1 MIEWKIT
8 NSQVCLETFKC
19 DQAMS
24 WEALKYHGVPHKDN
38 PHMVFVEKEKQTST
52 AAAEGQVKSGLSSFP
67 SCYSVAE
74 ERVEGVCCQGLWGVL
89 PPQGACHL
97 GWHRALWAHKIKVTF
112 NTLCLQCSCHETL
125 LFVSQDVCILHTP
138 PPPRPNY
145 TTSHK
150 QISNMVKGWVLSSV
164 LVQYAIFSHLPAIFV
179 NIQLTELQFPF
190 VQWGD
195 FRPQQLRIIKMNPK
209 SSANRLLV
217 PDSKEALV
225 M

>member
-19 DQAMS
+19 DQAML

-38 PHMVFVEKEKQTST
+38 PHMVFVEKEKQTSM

-89 PPQGACHL
+89 PSQGACHL
-97 GWHRALWAHKIKVTF
+97 GWHRTLWAHKIKVTF
-112 NTLCLQCSCHETL
+112 NTLCLQYSCREAL
-125 LFVSQDVCILHTP
+125 LFVSQDVGILHTP

-145 TTSHK
+145 TTPHHTTQANQHYGQRVSFV
-150 QISNMVKGWVLSSV
+150 ISPGPICRIFTFTRHLCEHSVHGASISLCAMGRLSPSTA
-164 LVQYAIFSHLPAIFV
+164 QNH
-179 NIQLTELQFPF
+179 
-190 VQWGD
+190 
-195 FRPQQLRIIKMNPK
+195 
-209 SSANRLLV
+209 
-217 PDSKEALV
+217 
-225 M
+225 

>member
-74 ERVEGVCCQGLWGVL
+74 ERVEKVCCQGLWGVL
-89 PPQGACHL
+89 PSQGACHL

-112 NTLCLQCSCHETL
+112 NTLCLQCSCHEAL
-125 LFVSQDVCILHTP
+125 LIVSQDVGILHTP

-145 TTSHK
+145 TTPHHTSKSAIWSKGEFCH
-150 QISNMVKGWVLSSV
+150 QSWSNMPYFHIYPPSLWTFNSRSFNFPLCNGETFDLNSSE
-164 LVQYAIFSHLPAIFV
+164 S
-179 NIQLTELQFPF
+179 
-190 VQWGD
+190 
-195 FRPQQLRIIKMNPK
+195 LRWTRSQVRIA
-209 SSANRLLV
+209 S
-217 PDSKEALV
+217 
-225 M
+225 